1 MMQAICRSVITLGL
15 VAALAGGLYAQG
27 GRKGGGEK
35 HPVLQNSIRQLEGIK
50 DRLQKA
56 PTDFG
61 GHREKAVDAIGH
73 AIDELNQAIAFDK
86 K

>member
-1 MMQAICRSVITLGL
+1 MMQAIWRSVFAVGL
-15 VAALAGGLYAQG
+15 VAALAGGVYAQG
-27 GRKGGGEK
+27 GRKGGAEK

>member
-1 MMQAICRSVITLGL
+1 MKQAIWRSAMALGL
-15 VAALAGGLYAQG
+15 VAALAGGVYAQG
-27 GRKGGGEK
+27 GRKAEK
-35 HPVLQNSIRQLEGIK
+35 HPVLQNSIRQLGVIK

-61 GHREKAVDAIGH
+61 GHKEKAVDAINH